1 MSIAMAIVGTM
12 DFAATE
18 RVASGRPLVTPA
30 SVLSGETAAILATL
44 PQWWRS
50 QAIRAG
56 LSGEWLELAHAL
68 AVSVPAGLP
77 AMDPS
82 PAISGS
88 ISAQE
93 LGQAYVESMSSK
105 TRSENGRHY
114 TPAILSQRLW
124 TMAREAL
131 GWGAD
136 PVSLPGLV
144 RDPACGA
151 GSLLLPVIR
160 EHLAANSNTEP
171 ALVISGLAA
180 RIQGVDLDEHAVY
193 LANVILGAEAL
204 PTLAR
209 VPETRRRPIPQM
221 AIVGDGLA
229 ERETALVTIVNP
241 PYGRMKLSGEDRDR
255 FVDVLYGHANLY
267 SLFMA
272 AGAANLAEKGVLA
285 ALVPTSFTSGLY
297 FHKLRQFLASSASLE
312 SVTFVED
319 RSGVFAGV
327 LQETCLA
334 VFSRRKNRKVRV
346 SRANG
351 SIAQVAVTPV
361 PKDGRPWLIPR
372 EAADAAIAAAAAKL
386 PLTLEAT
393 GWHASTGPLVWNRR
407 KNDLFSRPSGNRT
420 RILWAADFENGIIG
434 RHRNRDT
441 LRYLAINGPQDEKT
455 MVLFDEAV
463 LVQRTTAPEQTRRL
477 IAADLSPDALELLGG
492 RVVVENHVNVLRP
505 TTDTPLLDRAT
516 LARVLHT
523 TTMDR
528 LMRCISGSVAVSSY
542 ELGSLPLPAAEVL
555 ASWADLDSA
564 DLEAAVAA
572 AYQPVTPA

>member
-1 MSIAMAIVGTM
+1 MET
-12 DFAATE
+12 AATKIA
-18 RVASGRPLVTPA
+18 VAGRPVVTPSSA
-30 SVLSGETAAILATL
+30 LGVETAAILAAL

-56 LSGEWLELAHAL
+56 LTGEWLELSHAL
-68 AVSVPAGLP
+68 AAPVPDDLP
-77 AMDPS
+77 QTEPS
-82 PAISGS
+82 TAVSGS
-88 ISAQE
+88 ISAQD
-93 LGQAYVESMSSK
+93 LGQAYVESMSPK

-114 TPAILSQRLW
+114 TPAVLSQRLW
-124 TMAREAL
+124 AMARDAL
-131 GWGAD
+131 GWGVD

-160 EHLAANSNTEP
+160 EHLAANLGTEP

-204 PTLAR
+204 STLAR
-209 VPETRRRPIPQM
+209 VPEIRRRPIPQM

-241 PYGRMKLSGEDRDR
+241 PYGRMKLSTHDRNR
-255 FVDVLYGHANLY
+255 FADVLYGHANLY

-297 FHKLRQFLASSASLE
+297 FHRLRQFLAKSASLE

-334 VFSRRKNRKVRV
+334 VFSRRKNRKVTV
-346 SRANG
+346 SRSNG
-351 SIAQVAVTPV
+351 SITQVAATPV
-361 PKDGRPWLIPR
+361 PRDGRPWLIPR

-386 PLTLEAT
+386 PLTLEAA

-407 KNDLFSRPSGNRT
+407 KDDLYTRPSTHRT
-420 RILWAADFENGIIG
+420 RVLWAADFEDGIIR
-434 RHRNRDT
+434 RHRSRDS
-441 LRYLAINGPQDEKT
+441 LRYLATHGLQDEKT
-455 MVLFDEAV
+455 MVLVGEAV

-477 IAADLSPDALELLGG
+477 IAADLSAETLEMLGG

-505 TTDTPLLDRAT
+505 TTSTPLLDRAT

-523 TTMDR
+523 RTMDR

-542 ELGSLPLPAAEVL
+542 ELGALPLPAAETI
-555 ASWADLDSA
+555 ASWKALEGA
-564 DLEAAVAA
+564 ELEAAVAA
-572 AYQPVTPA
+572 AYQPVISA

>member
-1 MSIAMAIVGTM
+1 MEL
-12 DFAATE
+12 AATGM
-18 RVASGRPLVTPA
+18 VAPGRPLVTPI
-30 SVLSGETAAILATL
+30 SKMSSETAAILAAV
-44 PQWWRS
+44 PQWWQS
-50 QAIRAG
+50 KALQAG
-56 LSGEWLELAHAL
+56 LSGDWLKVDHAL
-68 AVSVPAGLP
+68 ATTPPADLP
-77 AMDPS
+77 AVDPS
-82 PAISGS
+82 TKVSGS
-88 ISAQE
+88 MSAQE
-93 LGQAYVESMSSK
+93 LGQSYVESMSSK

-114 TPAILSQRLW
+114 TPAVLSERLW
-124 TMAREAL
+124 AMARNAL
-131 GWGAD
+131 GWGVD

-160 EHLAANSNTEP
+160 EHLAANSDTEA

-209 VPETRRRPIPQM
+209 VPEPRRRPIPQM
-221 AIVGDGLA
+221 AIIGDGLA

-241 PYGRMKLSGEDRDR
+241 PYGRMRLSAEDRNR
-255 FVDVLYGHANLY
+255 FADVLFGHANLY

-297 FHKLRQFLASSASLE
+297 FHKLRHFLASSASLE

-334 VFSRRKNRKVRV
+334 VFSRRRNRRVRV
-346 SRANG
+346 SRSNG
-351 SIAQVAVTPV
+351 SVVEVAVTPV
-361 PKDGRPWLIPR
+361 PKKGGPWLIPR

-386 PLTLEAT
+386 PLTLEAA

-407 KNDLFSRPSGNRT
+407 KSDLSSRPSNIRT
-420 RILWAADFENGIIG
+420 RVLWAADFEDGVIG
-434 RHRNRDT
+434 RHRSRDA
-441 LRYLAINGPQDEKT
+441 LRYLTTHGLQDEKT
-455 MVLFDEAV
+455 MILCEDAV

-477 IAADLSPDALELLGG
+477 IAADLSPSTLALLGG

-505 TTDTPLLDRAT
+505 TMAAPLLDRAT

-542 ELGSLPLPAAEVL
+542 ELGSLPLPAAEIL
-555 ASWADLDSA
+555 ASWRALADA

-572 AYQPVTPA
+572 AYQPVTPS